1 MKRTT
6 YLYAAI
12 ILILAAVSYWL
23 MQSKPTESTLE
34 DLKEEYRFFVE
45 DTASV
50 DRIVMFDKSPSRVEL
65 IRTEKGWMVDGD
77 HPARPEAIKTLLMT
91 LNRMQLR
98 NFITEKMKETVLKR
112 MSVYGTTVEIYQN
125 GELTKTI
132 LIGTDAQDEMGTYMM
147 LKGASAPYAVH
158 IPGFN
163 GFLSTRF
170 FTIPWLWYERIITDM
185 DPRSIKQIVLRYPDS
200 LDLSFDLKVNGPG
213 DFELSRLLTGDL
225 IAANPFRVKQFL
237 LAASKMRYEGAI
249 IPSDPIFGR
258 RDSLEASIPVFEMDI
273 ISDAQA
279 INIKAYKIKGPA
291 EAYDPEAE
299 APEFD
304 QDRLHTILNNEQMV
318 LIQYYALRQVL
329 ITADQLSMP

>member
-1 MKRTT
+1 MSLQKVLCLEPRKKP
-6 YLYAAI
+6 LNV
-12 ILILAAVSYWL
+12 LIKAVGNNVTVTLKNRGEYWGR
-23 MQSKPTESTLE
+23 MT
-34 DLKEEYRFFVE
+34 R
-45 DTASV
+45 A
-50 DRIVMFDKSPSRVEL
+50 
-65 IRTEKGWMVDGD
+65 DGY
-77 HPARPEAIKTLLMT
+77 M
-91 LNRMQLR
+91 N
-98 NFITEKMKETVLKR
+98 
-112 MSVYGTTVEIYQN
+112 
-125 GELTKTI
+125 
-132 LIGTDAQDEMGTYMM
+132 MM
-147 LKGASAPYAVH
+147 LKGANAPYAVH

-185 DPRSIKQIVLRYPDS
+185 DPRSIKQVVLRYPDS
-200 LDLSFDLKVNGPG
+200 LDVSFDLKVNAPG

-273 ISDAQA
+273 ISDAQT

-304 QDRLHTILNNEQMV
+304 QDHLHTILNNDQMV